1 MIPTECITCV
11 ALPTKQQS
19 VPPMIYRKMLL
30 TQRRLVK
37 ISPAQFQGV
46 MIQRSAFQA
55 PRRRRGRFDIFL
67 GMQKQMIFWIYFVLY
82 RTGSELCCDNRS
94 QERRMRIHCV
104 WRCVWPYSL
113 AVVFAMR
120 SNRSMSCFVST
131 EFVSRKRHRHGHC
144 CCGLVLDVNRW
155 KYLFN
160 VKNTQTL
167 RTAESACGGGW
178 IVVFAPL

>member
-82 RTGSELCCDNRS
+82 RTGSELCCDNR
-94 QERRMRIHCV
+94 IKNGGCV
-104 WRCVWPYSL
+104 FIAFGVAFGQIALLLCLQCDQIDRC
-113 AVVFAMR
+113 
-120 SNRSMSCFVST
+120 
-131 EFVSRKRHRHGHC
+131 
-144 CCGLVLDVNRW
+144 LVL
-155 KYLFN
+155 
-160 VKNTQTL
+160 
-167 RTAESACGGGW
+167 
-178 IVVFAPL
+178 